1 MTENKYKQNTE
12 KQTELAC
19 ALIETIE
26 DFREDLT
33 EVEII
38 GALQLISWQRGM
50 AMFGKYMLE
59 DLMEDKDDD

>member
-1 MTENKYKQNTE
+1 MTENKYKPNTE

>member
-1 MTENKYKQNTE
+1 MTENKYKPNTE

-33 EVEII
+33 EVEIV

-50 AMFGKYMLE
+50 SLFGKSMLE
-59 DLMEDKDDD
+59 GEDDD